1 MAEVLSQEVM
11 YEKEEKLF
19 RTARGVSLLPQDTET
34 SDQKCIHVQY
44 SLRQPNSVLC
54 AVLRV

>member
-19 RTARGVSLLPQDTET
+19 RTAKGVSLLAPR
-34 SDQKCIHVQY
+34 Y
-44 SLRQPNSVLC
+44 
-54 AVLRV
+54 